1 MTLEI
6 AVIIGMRYMAKK
18 QRNNIKKYEEKQKKI
33 EKKRDTGSNCLHIN
47 LLHNTSTNGEPK
59 FFPLRETHFYYH
71 RHMTK
76 KQRKN
81 IKKYEE
87 KQKKVEK

>member
-1 MTLEI
+1 MIKMMTLEI
-6 AVIIGMRYMAKK
+6 AVIIGR
-18 QRNNIKKYEEKQKKI
+18 
-33 EKKRDTGSNCLHIN
+33 
-47 LLHNTSTNGEPK
+47 
-59 FFPLRETHFYYH
+59 

-87 KQKKVEK
+87 KQKKM